1 MEGGSCP
8 AAPESVLAVDFEQ
21 WAREHAPRLLR
32 FATLLTGRR
41 ELAEDLTQDALL
53 VAYQRWASIGA
64 MEHPWA
70 YVVRTLVNRHLA
82 TQRSAG
88 RETRRLR
95 LLAAPEAV
103 APGHGIEDRS
113 ELDAALA
120 GLGDRQRAVVLL
132 RHIDDLSD
140 DQIAAALG
148 CSVATVRSQ
157 SSRALAHLRAALSVG
172 ANASESRQS

>member
-1 MEGGSCP
+1 MP
-8 AAPESVLAVDFEQ
+8 TADFEQ

-64 MEHPWA
+64 MAHPWA

-95 LLAAPEAV
+95 LVAAPEALP
-103 APGHGIEDRS
+103 PGHDIEDRS
-113 ELDAALA
+113 ELAAALA
-120 GLGDRQRAVVLL
+120 GLGARQRAVVLL
-132 RHIDDLSD
+132 RHVDDLSD

>member
-1 MEGGSCP
+1 MGLRRAHPGQP
-8 AAPESVLAVDFEQ
+8 ASRDPAQ
-21 WAREHAPRLLR
+21 RRPR
-32 FATLLTGRR
+32 
-41 ELAEDLTQDALL
+41 
-53 VAYQRWASIGA
+53 
-64 MEHPWA
+64 
-70 YVVRTLVNRHLA
+70 
-82 TQRSAG
+82 
-88 RETRRLR
+88 TRRLR
-95 LLAAPEAV
+95 LVAAPEAV

-113 ELDAALA
+113 ELDDAALA
-120 GLGDRQRAVVLL
+120 GLGDRQHAVVLL

>member
-1 MEGGSCP
+1 MP
-8 AAPESVLAVDFEQ
+8 TADFEQ

-64 MEHPWA
+64 MAHPWA

-95 LLAAPEAV
+95 LVAAPEALT
-103 APGHGIEDRS
+103 PGHDIEDRS
-113 ELDAALA
+113 ELAAALA
-120 GLGDRQRAVVLL
+120 GLGARQRAVVLL
-132 RHIDDLSD
+132 RHVDDLSD
-140 DQIAAALG
+140 DEIAAALG
-148 CSVATVRSQ
+148 CSVGTVRSQ
-157 SSRALAHLRAALSVG
+157 SSRALAHLRAALRPDATAV
-172 ANASESRQS
+172 AARPTESRQP